1 MEINRADDKI
11 IVNEQSLIESYD
23 FNSEINF
30 KKLMEFLLS
39 KNLSEKVS
47 VDDKVNEPSEAEVN
61 LIKIIKK
68 IINDYNDKVDELEKF
83 KNENSDN

>member
-1 MEINRADDKI
+1 MDINRINGNITIK
-11 IVNEQSLIESYD
+11 EQSLIESYD

-47 VDDKVNEPSEAEVN
+47 VNDNVNDPSEVESN
-61 LIKIIKK
+61 LIEIIKK

-83 KNENSDN
+83 KSEYSDD

>member
-11 IVNEQSLIESYD
+11 IIKEQSLIESYN

-68 IINDYNDKVDELEKF
+68 IINDYNDKVDELVKF
-83 KNENSDN
+83 KNENSNN

>member
-1 MEINRADDKI
+1 MEINRTDDKI
-11 IVNEQSLIESYD
+11 IIKEQSLIESYD

-47 VDDKVNEPSEAEVN
+47 VDDKVNDPSEAESN

-68 IINDYNDKVDELEKF
+68 IISDYNDKVDELEKF
-83 KNENSDN
+83 KSENSDD